1 MREISNVSNGD
12 PIIIAV
18 GNKSDLSED
27 RQVTQDDI
35 NDFKQRTGFDVI
47 EVSAK
52 TSYNIK
58 ELMGIIKRMLISK
71 KCTLSPEKETK
82 FSSVRYKQKKKL
94 CGFDLNE
101 KQAHGCCK

>member
-52 TSYNIK
+52 TS
-58 ELMGIIKRMLISK
+58 
-71 KCTLSPEKETK
+71 
-82 FSSVRYKQKKKL
+82 
-94 CGFDLNE
+94 
-101 KQAHGCCK
+101 